1 MAKGLLFAS
10 FDFSTAHADEFHD
23 WYDLE
28 HIPERLRVPGFINAE
43 RWIGDENPNIT
54 VATYDLESLG
64 VLQSPPYKAI
74 GYENSSVWTKRV
86 TAMAHRIMRFTG
98 EQLVPGDL
106 AAPSGAGALLVA
118 SMNVD
123 PAAEPE
129 FNEWYNAEHLPQLG
143 AVPGVLCARRYSSSA
158 ADRERKYLAL
168 YHMTGRTC
176 RGAMPGRRPPT
187 RPGPS
192 ACGRISATCWRFAA
206 SATSGSSRNRRHR
219 GLAPA
224 LTYPQGFHAMMC
236 HHGVIPYAGRCCASA
251 G

>member
-43 RWIGDENPNIT
+43 RWISEENPNVA
-54 VATYDLESLG
+54 VATYDLDSLG
-64 VLQSPPYKAI
+64 VLQSGPYLAI
-74 GYENSSVWTKRV
+74 GGANASVWTKRV
-86 TAMAHRIMRFTG
+86 TAIAKRILRFTG

-106 AAPSGAGALLVA
+106 AAPGGAGGLLVA

-143 AVPGVLCARRYSSSA
+143 AVPGVLCARRYSSEET
-158 ADRERKYLAL
+158 DRERKYLAL
-168 YHMTGRTC
+168 YHLTGPEVARSDAWKKAGGTPWTE
-176 RGAMPGRRPPT
+176 RMRPDF
-187 RPGPS
+187 RDLLVIR
-192 ACGRISATCWRFAA
+192 CKRYV
-206 SATSGSSRNRRHR
+206 RH
-219 GLAPA
+219 
-224 LTYPQGFHAMMC
+224 
-236 HHGVIPYAGRCCASA
+236 
-251 G
+251 